1 MDPIKFKE
9 LVGQHA
15 EYVYHTDPGGDY
27 RKDPCSDNP
36 AAMMVITRMKPKPT
50 TCEDCDKSSEDHIQR
65 CITWNFKKSVWDQRC
80 LSCKRSLNHT
90 TGLFEYAAKKSNI
103 RPVDPVT
110 GKFLKEHLADEATAH
125 SEQDTNDVNQT

>member
-1 MDPIKFKE
+1 MDPIKFKQ

-36 AAMMVITRMKPKPT
+36 SAMIVITKMKAKPT
-50 TCEDCDKSSEDHIQR
+50 VCADCGKVCDDCVQR
-65 CITWNFKKSVWDQRC
+65 CITWDFKKSLWNQRC

-90 TGLFEYAAKKSNI
+90 TGKFEYAAKKSNI
-103 RPVDPVT
+103 RPTDPAT

-125 SEQDTNDVNQT
+125 SEQDSNDVNQT